1 MENIIDKIKGTIYG
15 QAIGDALGLGT
26 EGMTEE
32 EINQKYPNG
41 ITHYSD
47 IYQDRHRR
55 RWIIGDW
62 TDDTDM
68 MLCIA
73 NAVIKDKGVSLTT
86 IAQNFKDWAM
96 GEPMGIGQTTYKVL
110 NLADYVEKP
119 FDVSK
124 LIWEMSYRKGAANG
138 ALMRTSIVGTF
149 PKAVEECAVNICKLT
164 HYDPRCVGSCV
175 IVSEL
180 IHSLIYK
187 DFGLSYHDIFDIA
200 MKYDKR
206 IIGFIDLSL
215 SPDIRTLELQDQKSM
230 GYTLRC
236 LSAALWAYW
245 HARSFE
251 DGLLAIVRAGGDAD
265 TNAAVAC
272 SILGAKFGYDAIPE
286 EYKEGLIYRKELDQV
301 ITGVANI
308 INAQA
313 NL

>member
-1 MENIIDKIKGTIYG
+1 
-15 QAIGDALGLGT
+15 
-26 EGMTEE
+26 
-32 EINQKYPNG
+32 
-41 ITHYSD
+41 
-47 IYQDRHRR
+47 
-55 RWIIGDW
+55 
-62 TDDTDM
+62 
-68 MLCIA
+68 
-73 NAVIKDKGVSLTT
+73 
-86 IAQNFKDWAM
+86 
-96 GEPMGIGQTTYKVL
+96 MGIGQTTYKVL

-215 SPDIRTLELQDQKSM
+215 SPDIRTLELCIRSWRRKPRS
-230 GYTLRC
+230 L
-236 LSAALWAYW
+236 
-245 HARSFE
+245 ARSGFWARRSWGT
-251 DGLLAIVRAGGDAD
+251 DCGRSCMKAAMINRHWRCGLCPNL
-265 TNAAVAC
+265 NC
-272 SILGAKFGYDAIPE
+272 PE
-286 EYKEGLIYRKELDQV
+286 IG
-301 ITGVANI
+301 
-308 INAQA
+308 
-313 NL
+313 